1 MTPTTSR
8 SKIQY
13 PSSPLVSTGGL
24 REPVQWIPVLQLYK
38 EPLMRMWRY
47 AVVTYLRAAQAAGS
61 LISDSSENDLK
72 QLFIREY
79 QRPFWII
86 RISRSMPKW
95 HFLQYAARYAR
106 RPAIAQGRILEF
118 NAVSVQFLTKNRK
131 AKFVVPIGRFVGDLL
146 SMCRIVT
153 GTEFGTLVCGHPA
166 RRRMSWLPYLQY
178 WASINALVR
187 NGWVGASPGDILL
200 VLIH

>member
-1 MTPTTSR
+1 
-8 SKIQY
+8 
-13 PSSPLVSTGGL
+13 
-24 REPVQWIPVLQLYK
+24 
-38 EPLMRMWRY
+38 MRMWRY

-131 AKFVVPIGRFVGDLL
+131 AKFVVPIGRFVGELAEHVPDRYRHGIRYFGLWAP
-146 SMCRIVT
+146 
-153 GTEFGTLVCGHPA
+153 GTKADVLAAVFAILGQHQRAHPKRLGWREC
-166 RRRMSWLPYLQY
+166 RRRLTGIDPLIDIQGNPMCWVRREKP
-178 WASINALVR
+178 LVR
-187 NGWVGASPGDILL
+187 
-200 VLIH
+200 